1 MSPLENLT
9 IKSFHDGLVSKKF
22 SAREIAQAHFAHIKK
37 ADTNIGAYLRLSEE
51 SALREA
57 ENVDLAVARGDEVG
71 LLAGAP
77 LALKDNLL
85 VKGGRATAA
94 SKMLE
99 GYIASYDAGV
109 IQKLKAERV
118 VFLGKT
124 NMDEF
129 AMGSS
134 TENSALHPTKNPHD
148 PTCVP
153 GGSSGGSAAAVASH
167 MALAALGSDTGGSIR
182 QPAVFCGVVG
192 LKPTYGAV
200 SRSGLIA
207 MCSSLDQIG
216 PLTKTVEDAAILFS
230 SIAGHDPL
238 DATSVHYAYDDLA
251 NPKLE
256 TIKKLCVGIPEEY
269 FGEGISEEV
278 RSGVEDAIKKIK
290 GLGLQFKKIS
300 LPHTKYALS
309 TYYIVMPA
317 EVSSNLGRFDGIRY
331 CRTAQTNA
339 DDTQKNAEKGQR
351 ESVSSQRTSALSEI
365 YFRQRGMGFGTET
378 KRRIILGTFVL
389 SSGYY
394 DAYYEKAQ
402 RVRRLMKNDFESA
415 FKEVDVM
422 LTPVTPTPAFKIGEK
437 IDDPLS
443 MYLSDIFTIPANLAG
458 VPALSLPIKS
468 YPYPSAELPV
478 GFQLIG
484 KWHHEADI
492 LGLGQLYEKI

>member
-1 MSPLENLT
+1 METLRHLT
-9 IKSFHDGLVSKKF
+9 IKKFHRGLLNKEF
-22 SAREIAQAHFAHIKK
+22 SAFEAVKSFFNYIGEKDKEI
-37 ADTNIGAYLRLSEE
+37 DAYLSLDKDG
-51 SALREA
+51 ALAAA
-57 ENVDLAVARGDEVG
+57 ERVDVSLASGAKMDV
-71 LLAGAP
+71 LAGVPMAI
-77 LALKDNLL
+77 KDNILIE
-85 VKGGRATAA
+85 GMPATAA
-94 SKMLE
+94 SKVLKD
-99 GYIASYDAGV
+99 YVAAYDATV
-109 IQKLKAERV
+109 INKLKAKQAI
-118 VFLGKT
+118 FLGKT
-124 NMDEF
+124 NLDEF

-134 TENSALHPTKNPHD
+134 TENSAFKVTKNPHD
-148 PTCVP
+148 TTRVP

-182 QPAVFCGVVG
+182 QPAAFCGVVG

-216 PLTKTVEDAAILFS
+216 PLTTTVEDAAILFS

-378 KRRIILGTFVL
+378 KRRIILGTVVL

-422 LTPVTPTPAFKIGEK
+422 LTPVTPTPGSEEH
-437 IDDPLS
+437 
-443 MYLSDIFTIPANLAG
+443 T
-458 VPALSLPIKS
+458 
-468 YPYPSAELPV
+468 
-478 GFQLIG
+478 
-484 KWHHEADI
+484 
-492 LGLGQLYEKI
+492 